1 MNPETPSTI
10 PIALPEK
17 INRLV
22 DFMKSMQHCVV
33 AYSGGVDSAVV
44 AKIAALVLGE
54 RAKAVMAVSPS
65 VAAGEVESAKKLAE
79 EIGIDFHLI
88 HTSEMEDPRYLK
100 NDERR
105 CYYCKQGLYLAL
117 KEFVREFPHTTIANG
132 TNTDDLGDY
141 RPGLEAAREL
151 RVVSPLVEAGLNK
164 QNVRQLAKQWNLS
177 VWDKPATP
185 CLSSRIAYGESV
197 TPERLRMVDQAETYL
212 RSLGFRELRVRYHA
226 GDLARIEIP
235 QGEVSRF
242 ATLAEDNKIA
252 NRFRDLG
259 FRFVTLDL
267 VGFRS
272 GSLNSLVQITKSP
285 L

>member
-1 MNPETPSTI
+1 MNPETSSTI
-10 PIALPEK
+10 PIVLPEK

-65 VAAGEVESAKKLAE
+65 VATGEVESAKTLAE

-197 TPERLRMVDQAETYL
+197 TPERLRMVDQAEPYL

-242 ATLAEDNKIA
+242 ATLAEDKKIA

-285 L
+285 S

>member
-117 KEFVREFPHTTIANG
+117 KEFVREFPHTMIANG

-212 RSLGFRELRVRYHA
+212 RSLGLRELRVRYHA

-242 ATLAEDNKIA
+242 ATLAEDKKIA
-252 NRFRDLG
+252 NRFQDLG

-272 GSLNSLVQITKSP
+272 GSLNSLVQITKIP

>member
-65 VAAGEVESAKKLAE
+65 VATGEVESAKTLAE

-212 RSLGFRELRVRYHA
+212 RSLGLRELRVRYHA

-242 ATLAEDNKIA
+242 ATLAEDKKIA

-285 L
+285 S

>member
-1 MNPETPSTI
+1 MNPETSSTI
-10 PIALPEK
+10 PIVLPEK

-65 VAAGEVESAKKLAE
+65 VATEEVESAKTLAE

-242 ATLAEDNKIA
+242 ATLAEDKKIA

-285 L
+285 S

>member
-1 MNPETPSTI
+1 
-10 PIALPEK
+10 
-17 INRLV
+17 
-22 DFMKSMQHCVV
+22 MKSMQHCVV

-65 VAAGEVESAKKLAE
+65 VATGEVESAKTLAE
-79 EIGIDFHLI
+79 EIGMYFHLI

-141 RPGLEAAREL
+141 RPGLAAARAL

-242 ATLAEDNKIA
+242 ATLAEDKKIA

-285 L
+285 S

>member
-1 MNPETPSTI
+1 MNPETSSTI
-10 PIALPEK
+10 PIVLPEK

-65 VAAGEVESAKKLAE
+65 VATGEVESAKTLAE

-226 GDLARIEIP
+226 GDLARIGIP

-242 ATLAEDNKIA
+242 ATLAEDKKIA

-285 L
+285 S

>member
-164 QNVRQLAKQWNLS
+164 HNVRQLAKQWNLS

-242 ATLAEDNKIA
+242 ATLAEDKKIA

>member
-1 MNPETPSTI
+1 M
-10 PIALPEK
+10 LPEK

-65 VAAGEVESAKKLAE
+65 VATGEVESAKKLAE

-117 KEFVREFPHTTIANG
+117 KEFVREFPHTMIANG

-212 RSLGFRELRVRYHA
+212 RSLGLRELRVRYHA

-242 ATLAEDNKIA
+242 ATLAEDKKIA
-252 NRFRDLG
+252 NRFQDLG

>member
-1 MNPETPSTI
+1 MNPETSSTI
-10 PIALPEK
+10 PIVLPEK

-65 VAAGEVESAKKLAE
+65 VATGEVESAKTLAE

-88 HTSEMEDPRYLK
+88 HTSEIEDPRYLK

-242 ATLAEDNKIA
+242 ATLAEDKKIA

-285 L
+285 S

>member
-1 MNPETPSTI
+1 MNPETSSTI
-10 PIALPEK
+10 PIVLPEK
-17 INRLV
+17 NNRMD

-65 VAAGEVESAKKLAE
+65 VATGEVESAKTLAE

-242 ATLAEDNKIA
+242 ATLAEDKKIA

-285 L
+285 S

>member
-1 MNPETPSTI
+1 MNPETSSTI
-10 PIALPEK
+10 PIVLPEK

-65 VAAGEVESAKKLAE
+65 VATGEVESAKTLAE
-79 EIGIDFHLI
+79 EIGIEFHLI

-242 ATLAEDNKIA
+242 ATLAEDKKIA

-285 L
+285 S

>member
-117 KEFVREFPHTTIANG
+117 KEFVREFPHTMIANG

-242 ATLAEDNKIA
+242 ATLAEDEKIA

>member
-10 PIALPEK
+10 PVALPEK

-242 ATLAEDNKIA
+242 ATLAEDKKIA
-252 NRFRDLG
+252 NRFQDLG

-285 L
+285 S

>member
-65 VAAGEVESAKKLAE
+65 VATGEVESAKTLAE

-242 ATLAEDNKIA
+242 ATLAEDKKIA

-285 L
+285 S

>member
-242 ATLAEDNKIA
+242 ATLAEDKKIA

-285 L
+285 S

>member
-1 MNPETPSTI
+1 MNPETSSTI
-10 PIALPEK
+10 PIVLPEK

-65 VAAGEVESAKKLAE
+65 VATGEVESAKTLAE

-88 HTSEMEDPRYLK
+88 HTSEMENPRYLK

-242 ATLAEDNKIA
+242 ATLAEDKKIA

-285 L
+285 S

>member
-1 MNPETPSTI
+1 MNPETSSTI
-10 PIALPEK
+10 PIVLPEK

-33 AYSGGVDSAVV
+33 AYSGGVDSTVV

-65 VAAGEVESAKKLAE
+65 VATGEVESAKTLAE

-242 ATLAEDNKIA
+242 ATLAEDKKIA

-285 L
+285 S

>member
-1 MNPETPSTI
+1 MNPETSSTI
-10 PIALPEK
+10 PIVLPEK

-65 VAAGEVESAKKLAE
+65 VATGEVESAKTLAE

-212 RSLGFRELRVRYHA
+212 RSLGFREIRVRYHA

-242 ATLAEDNKIA
+242 ATLAEDKKIA

-285 L
+285 S

>member
-1 MNPETPSTI
+1 M
-10 PIALPEK
+10 LPEK

-65 VAAGEVESAKKLAE
+65 VATGEVESAKTLAE

-242 ATLAEDNKIA
+242 ATLAEDKKIA

-285 L
+285 S

>member
-1 MNPETPSTI
+1 MNPETSSTI
-10 PIALPEK
+10 PIVLPEK

-65 VAAGEVESAKKLAE
+65 VATGEVESAKTLAE

-117 KEFVREFPHTTIANG
+117 KEFVREFPHTMIANG

-242 ATLAEDNKIA
+242 ATLAEDKKIA

>member
-1 MNPETPSTI
+1 MNPETSSTI
-10 PIALPEK
+10 PIVLPEK

-65 VAAGEVESAKKLAE
+65 VATGEVESAKTLAE

-117 KEFVREFPHTTIANG
+117 KEFVREFPHTMIANG

-242 ATLAEDNKIA
+242 ATLAEDKKIA

-285 L
+285 S

>member
-242 ATLAEDNKIA
+242 VTLAEDKKIA
-252 NRFRDLG
+252 NRFQDLG

>member
-1 MNPETPSTI
+1 MNPETSSTI

-117 KEFVREFPHTTIANG
+117 KEFVREFPHTMIANG

-242 ATLAEDNKIA
+242 ATLAEDKKIA
-252 NRFRDLG
+252 NRFQDLG

>member
-1 MNPETPSTI
+1 MNPETSSTI
-10 PIALPEK
+10 PIVLPEK

-65 VAAGEVESAKKLAE
+65 VATGEVESAKTLAE

-242 ATLAEDNKIA
+242 ATLAEDKKIA

-272 GSLNSLVQITKSP
+272 GSLNSLVQITMGSS
-285 L
+285 

>member
-65 VAAGEVESAKKLAE
+65 VAAGEVESAKTLAE

-212 RSLGFRELRVRYHA
+212 RSLGLRELRVRYHA

-242 ATLAEDNKIA
+242 ATLAEDKKIA

-285 L
+285 S

>member
-10 PIALPEK
+10 PVALPEK

-117 KEFVREFPHTTIANG
+117 KEFVREFPHTMIANG

-212 RSLGFRELRVRYHA
+212 RSLGLRELRVRYHA

-242 ATLAEDNKIA
+242 ATLAEDKKIA
-252 NRFRDLG
+252 NRFQDLG

-285 L
+285 S

>member
-1 MNPETPSTI
+1 MIPETSSTI
-10 PIALPEK
+10 PIVLPEK

-65 VAAGEVESAKKLAE
+65 VATGEVESAKTLAE

-212 RSLGFRELRVRYHA
+212 RSLGFRELRVRYHT

-242 ATLAEDNKIA
+242 ATLAEDKKIA

-285 L
+285 S

>member
-1 MNPETPSTI
+1 MNPETSSTI
-10 PIALPEK
+10 PIVLPEK

-65 VAAGEVESAKKLAE
+65 VATGEVESAKTLAE

-242 ATLAEDNKIA
+242 ATLAEDKKIA

-285 L
+285 

>member
-1 MNPETPSTI
+1 MNPETSSTI
-10 PIALPEK
+10 PIVLPEK

-65 VAAGEVESAKKLAE
+65 VATGEVESAKTLAE

-141 RPGLEAAREL
+141 RPGLEAAQEL

-242 ATLAEDNKIA
+242 ATLAEDKKIA

-285 L
+285 S

>member
-212 RSLGFRELRVRYHA
+212 RSLGLRELRVRYHA

-242 ATLAEDNKIA
+242 ATLAEDKEIA
-252 NRFRDLG
+252 NRFQDLG

>member
-1 MNPETPSTI
+1 MNPETPSPI
-10 PIALPEK
+10 PLPLPEK

-22 DFMKSMQHCVV
+22 DFMKSLQDCVV

-65 VAAGEVESAKKLAE
+65 VATGEVESAKRLAE

-88 HTSEMEDPRYLK
+88 HTSEMDDPRYLK

-117 KEFVREFPHTTIANG
+117 KEFVRGFPHTTIANG

-164 QNVRQLAKQWNLS
+164 QNVRELAKQWNLS

-197 TPERLRMVDQAETYL
+197 TPKRLRMVDQAEAYL
-212 RSLGFRELRVRYHA
+212 RSLGFRELRVRYHS

-235 QGEVSRF
+235 QGEVARF
-242 ATLAEDNKIA
+242 AALAEDQKIA
-252 NRFRDLG
+252 NRFQDLG
-259 FRFVTLDL
+259 FQFVTLDL
-267 VGFRS
+267 IGFRS

-285 L
+285 

>member
-1 MNPETPSTI
+1 MNPETSSTI
-10 PIALPEK
+10 PIVLPEK

-242 ATLAEDNKIA
+242 ATLAEDKKIA

>member
-65 VAAGEVESAKKLAE
+65 VATGEVESAKRLAE
-79 EIGIDFHLI
+79 EIGIDFQLI
-88 HTSEMEDPRYLK
+88 QTSEMDDPRYLK

-164 QNVRQLAKQWNLS
+164 QNVRELAKQWNLS

-185 CLSSRIAYGESV
+185 CLSSRIAYGETV
-197 TPERLRMVDQAETYL
+197 TPERLRMVDQAEAYL
-212 RSLGFRELRVRYHA
+212 KSLGFRELRVRYHS

-235 QGEVSRF
+235 QGEVARF
-242 ATLAEDNKIA
+242 ATLAEDQKIA
-252 NRFRDLG
+252 NRFQNLG
-259 FRFVTLDL
+259 FQFVTLDL
-267 VGFRS
+267 IGFRS

-285 L
+285 

>member
-242 ATLAEDNKIA
+242 ATLAEDKKIV
-252 NRFRDLG
+252 NRFQDLG

>member
-10 PIALPEK
+10 PVALPEK

-65 VAAGEVESAKKLAE
+65 VAAGEVESAKTLAE

-242 ATLAEDNKIA
+242 ATLAEDKKIA

-285 L
+285 S

>member
-10 PIALPEK
+10 PVALPEK

-117 KEFVREFPHTTIANG
+117 KEFVREFPHTMIANG

-212 RSLGFRELRVRYHA
+212 RSLGLRELRVRYHA
-226 GDLARIEIP
+226 GDLARIELP

-242 ATLAEDNKIA
+242 ATLAEDKKIV
-252 NRFRDLG
+252 NRFQDLG

>member
-65 VAAGEVESAKKLAE
+65 VATGEVESAKTLAE

-242 ATLAEDNKIA
+242 ATLAEDKKIA
-252 NRFRDLG
+252 NRFQDLG

-272 GSLNSLVQITKSP
+272 GSLNSLVQIKNSP
-285 L
+285 S

>member
-1 MNPETPSTI
+1 MNPETSSTI
-10 PIALPEK
+10 PIVLPEK

-22 DFMKSMQHCVV
+22 DFMNSMQHCVV

-65 VAAGEVESAKKLAE
+65 VATGEVESAKTLAE

-242 ATLAEDNKIA
+242 ATLAEDKKIA

-285 L
+285 S

>member
-242 ATLAEDNKIA
+242 ATLAEDKKIA
-252 NRFRDLG
+252 NRFQDLG

-285 L
+285 